1 MPLSLFVKEAKNG
14 EKVLEIREGRLAFCD
29 SKEKE
34 RETGKGEDDAAQM
47 DALNG
52 QSDET
57 VVRPPC
63 RECPSFVVENGGI
76 EQFELRLRATASTLN
91 SAVAEL

>member
-29 SKEKE
+29 SKE
-34 RETGKGEDDAAQM
+34 REKGEDDAAQM

-52 QSDET
+52 PSDET

-76 EQFELRLRATASTLN
+76 EPRLRATAST
-91 SAVAEL
+91 